1 MKKLLYFLR
10 LYKNKLLLMIGLL
23 FIQVMGTLYIP
34 TLTADI
40 VNNGIVTGD
49 LDHVWKTG
57 GFMLLTAVVTAVF
70 SVLGTYTS
78 TYISTSMGCDIR
90 GAATPSLLVL
100 VLLKFKGLQPVNCIG
115 SPVS

>member
-1 MKKLLYFLR
+1 MLSIDEQEVTMKKLLYFLR
-10 LYKNKLLLMIGLL
+10 PYKNKLLLMIGLL

-78 TYISTSMGCDIR
+78 TLYIHRHG
-90 GAATPSLLVL
+90 V
-100 VLLKFKGLQPVNCIG
+100 
-115 SPVS
+115 

>member
-10 LYKNKLLLMIGLL
+10 PYKNKLLLMIGLL

-57 GFMLLTAVVTAVF
+57 RVYAADRCGYCGIFR
-70 SVLGTYTS
+70 SRDI
-78 TYISTSMGCDIR
+78 YIHIYIHRHG
-90 GAATPSLLVL
+90 V
-100 VLLKFKGLQPVNCIG
+100 
-115 SPVS
+115 